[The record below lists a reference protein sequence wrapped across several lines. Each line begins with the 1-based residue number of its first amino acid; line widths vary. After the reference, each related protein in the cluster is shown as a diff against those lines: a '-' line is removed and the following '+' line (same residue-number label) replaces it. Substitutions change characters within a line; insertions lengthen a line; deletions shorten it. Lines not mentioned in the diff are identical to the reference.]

1 MYQGNW
7 EISKASKPKFKEI
20 FPWKTWLVQWCLEV
34 WGCAGWG
41 WSAWHSCYE
50 SKYSDHLLVIRWS
63 CNLWRIARITG
74 GKKDWKKVP
83 KEPQRCMRAS
93 RGFAPGLLGSW
104 APSPPPRPF
113 ASPFS
118 RNPGSAPTRV
128 INEAAAIS
136 RMR

>member
-50 SKYSDHLLVIRWS
+50 TEYSDHLLVIRWS

-74 GKKDWKKVP
+74 EKKKTEKRFQKNP
-83 KEPQRCMRAS
+83 KGACELLGAS
-93 RGFAPGLLGSW
+93 LLGSW

-136 RMR
+136 RMG